1 MLCVAE
7 TRTCSDK
14 EFTCNDGRCIPSR
27 WQCDNEKD
35 CADHSDED
43 PKTCREY
50 FHPSLGFSLV
60 RDECAVHSTHCL
72 SDASHWFAPWDGSRS
87 FSVVRFLKTWAS
99 SGSTLLQFGTTA
111 RPLVDHLQIC
121 KLGVLCVCAEKRSCE
136 LNMFECA
143 PGVCISPA
151 WVCDGQPDCVDARD
165 EFNCSKCCMPYLAGQ
180 KVCSPEE
187 FTCRSQLG
195 ECVPLTWMCDD
206 NADCSDGSDEK
217 ACNETCRSDQ
227 FTCNNGKCIQMRWK
241 CDKDDDCGDGSDE
254 RNCPVPTCSPDQD
267 FECADHYCITAKWH
281 CDGDPDCPDSSDE
294 VVRRGTPPCVLE
306 SVWVKQLWLGEYL
319 LLDCPVNVTVSRC
332 LPREFECKDRITC
345 IHKSWKCDG
354 DKDCPD
360 GSDENMANCP
370 IRKCRPDQ
378 FQCHNHACIPG
389 HLICSGQPECADG
402 SDELD
407 CGTEAPKCDQK
418 THFHCGGNVCIPLT
432 KVCDKRMDCPSG
444 EDEPGDKCGHNE
456 CTENN
461 GGCSQICVDT
471 PSSFFCDCMP
481 GYKLMDNKTCDDI
494 NECEI
499 PGACSQLCIN
509 EKGTFKCQCVNGYA
523 KDPNDHT
530 RCKPMEGHASLLF
543 ARRHDIRKISLDHHE
558 MTAIVNDTKSATAL
572 DFVFRTGMIFWSD
585 ISDQKIYKAPID
597 EGSERVVVIKE
608 SLTTSD
614 GLAVDWIYN
623 HIYWT
628 DTGRNTIELA
638 NFEGN
643 MRKVLVRDS
652 LEEPRAI
659 AVNPLDGWMYWTDWG
674 TEPKLERAGM
684 DGSHRQTIVS
694 YEVKWPNGLTL
705 DLVGRKVYWVD
716 AKLNVISSCNYDGS
730 SRRVVLYS
738 PDVLQHPFSITTFE
752 DSVYWTD
759 WDKQAV
765 YKANKFTGKDI
776 TAITSTNSLQ
786 NPMVI
791 HVYHPYRQ
799 PDGENHCQAVNGH
812 CSHLCLPAPHINDK
826 SPLISC
832 ACPDGLRLLGDGLMC
847 VEDRKYKIPF
857 REWGGGYSTQGGDN
871 DKYRQDIIGP
881 HFTCATIAIQNV
893 VLVE

>member
-1 MLCVAE
+1 M
-7 TRTCSDK
+7 
-14 EFTCNDGRCIPSR
+14 
-27 WQCDNEKD
+27 
-35 CADHSDED
+35 
-43 PKTCREY
+43 
-50 FHPSLGFSLV
+50 
-60 RDECAVHSTHCL
+60 
-72 SDASHWFAPWDGSRS
+72 
-87 FSVVRFLKTWAS
+87 
-99 SGSTLLQFGTTA
+99 
-111 RPLVDHLQIC
+111 
-121 KLGVLCVCAEKRSCE
+121 
-136 LNMFECA
+136 
-143 PGVCISPA
+143 
-151 WVCDGQPDCVDARD
+151 
-165 EFNCSKCCMPYLAGQ
+165 EFNCGPAHVEAREQDHVTCPLAPHRAG
-180 KVCSPEE
+180 PE
-187 FTCRSQLG
+187 F
-195 ECVPLTWMCDD
+195 
-206 NADCSDGSDEK
+206 K
-217 ACNETCRSDQ
+217 
-227 FTCNNGKCIQMRWK
+227 
-241 CDKDDDCGDGSDE
+241 
-254 RNCPVPTCSPDQD
+254 
-267 FECADHYCITAKWH
+267 
-281 CDGDPDCPDSSDE
+281 
-294 VVRRGTPPCVLE
+294 
-306 SVWVKQLWLGEYL
+306 
-319 LLDCPVNVTVSRC
+319 TV
-332 LPREFECKDRITC
+332 
-345 IHKSWKCDG
+345 
-354 DKDCPD
+354 
-360 GSDENMANCP
+360 
-370 IRKCRPDQ
+370 
-378 FQCHNHACIPG
+378 
-389 HLICSGQPECADG
+389 
-402 SDELD
+402 
-407 CGTEAPKCDQK
+407 
-418 THFHCGGNVCIPLT
+418 
-432 KVCDKRMDCPSG
+432 
-444 EDEPGDKCGHNE
+444 
-456 CTENN
+456 
-461 GGCSQICVDT
+461 
-471 PSSFFCDCMP
+471 
-481 GYKLMDNKTCDDI
+481 
-494 NECEI
+494 
-499 PGACSQLCIN
+499 
-509 EKGTFKCQCVNGYA
+509 
-523 KDPNDHT
+523 
-530 RCKPMEGHASLLF
+530 
-543 ARRHDIRKISLDHHE
+543 
-558 MTAIVNDTKSATAL
+558 
-572 DFVFRTGMIFWSD
+572 
-585 ISDQKIYKAPID
+585 APID

-893 VLVE
+893 VLMCASTNNATNKHENTAIPADPADPGVIAGIAIAAILTVVSVAACIGYIVYRHFLHRNLTSMNFDNPVYRKTTEDQFALEKNQFQPQRIYPATVGEEWAGILVDKCRHWPTSCYRNVDEVYTMKKDVVTLGPEAGARTSDQSRNQ